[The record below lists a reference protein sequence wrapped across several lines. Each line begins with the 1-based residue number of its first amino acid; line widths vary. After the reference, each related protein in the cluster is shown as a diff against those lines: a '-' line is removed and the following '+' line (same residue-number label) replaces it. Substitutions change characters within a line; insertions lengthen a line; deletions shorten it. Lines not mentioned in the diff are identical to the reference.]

1 MFCRSPD
8 LSAAALRTFRFLPGP
23 NEPTESPF
31 LPRLHPGSHWDARRS
46 RFLGRKMLTRA
57 NLQRTSPDT
66 ISAHSAA
73 IATALDTSFVD
84 IRMQNPQQM
93 HDTAPKVNAFRS
105 YCIQLVDQLCVE
117 FEREVNQMSKD
128 ILLYRGE
135 LARCA
140 DLLAFQL
147 GKEKEYHNMLENI
160 AGNSSM
166 LVGKAAE
173 VGQKHGQHDATKQQM
188 HQMLEDM
195 FAGGKGALADSFG
208 GLDEH
213 RQLAEKHLMS
223 SAELQ
228 NQSQAVAK
236 ELDNIMRTLNE
247 APVSYREAPV
257 MMVFKFDDLIFAFKE
272 EINDLR
278 RCKGRRGR
286 TLGTGHRP
294 CTTVRTKGRSAL
306 ICPARCR
313 PDPRPRDTRHQVLE
327 AVLAAPWPCLPVLLL
342 AVLAVT
348 VDVAWEGRDNKF
360 EATWGQSKLRRPK
373 GRLPHEMGVRQ
384 RWGKVAI

>member
-1 MFCRSPD
+1 
-8 LSAAALRTFRFLPGP
+8 
-23 NEPTESPF
+23 
-31 LPRLHPGSHWDARRS
+31 
-46 RFLGRKMLTRA
+46 
-57 NLQRTSPDT
+57 
-66 ISAHSAA
+66 
-73 IATALDTSFVD
+73 
-84 IRMQNPQQM
+84 MQNAQQM
-93 HDTAPKVNAFRS
+93 PDTAPKVNAFRS

-228 NQSQAVAK
+228 NQSQAMAK
-236 ELDNIMRTLNE
+236 ELDNILRTLNE

-257 MMVFKFDDLIFAFKE
+257 MMGPSQMQGPPRQNFGNGPPPMYNGPNQGNQGPQRFNLPGTMSPGSSPSGYSPPGAGGRGGGMAMSPGGGGG
-272 EINDLR
+272 N
-278 RCKGRRGR
+278 CGRRMG
-286 TLGTGHRP
+286 GPGQ
-294 CTTVRTKGRSAL
+294 
-306 ICPARCR
+306 
-313 PDPRPRDTRHQVLE
+313 QV
-327 AVLAAPWPCLPVLLL
+327 
-342 AVLAVT
+342 
-348 VDVAWEGRDNKF
+348 
-360 EATWGQSKLRRPK
+360 
-373 GRLPHEMGVRQ
+373 
-384 RWGKVAI
+384 

>member
-1 MFCRSPD
+1 
-8 LSAAALRTFRFLPGP
+8 
-23 NEPTESPF
+23 
-31 LPRLHPGSHWDARRS
+31 
-46 RFLGRKMLTRA
+46 
-57 NLQRTSPDT
+57 
-66 ISAHSAA
+66 
-73 IATALDTSFVD
+73 
-84 IRMQNPQQM
+84 MQNQEP
-93 HDTAPKVNAFRS
+93 APKVVAFRS
-105 YCIQLVDQLCVE
+105 YCMQLVDQLCVE

-160 AGNSSM
+160 AGNTSM

-173 VGQKHGQHDATKQQM
+173 VGQKHGAHDATKQQM

-195 FAGGKGALADSFG
+195 FAGGKGALADNFG

-213 RQLAEKHLMS
+213 RQLAEKHLMN

-257 MMVFKFDDLIFAFKE
+257 MMGPSQMQGPPRQNFGNGPPPMFQPNMPNGPGMNGNQRFNLPGAMSPGNSPSGYSPPGRGGAATPIVTSP
-272 EINDLR
+272 NGP
-278 RCKGRRGR
+278 CRRG
-286 TLGTGHRP
+286 GPG
-294 CTTVRTKGRSAL
+294 GQ
-306 ICPARCR
+306 
-313 PDPRPRDTRHQVLE
+313 QV
-327 AVLAAPWPCLPVLLL
+327 
-342 AVLAVT
+342 
-348 VDVAWEGRDNKF
+348 
-360 EATWGQSKLRRPK
+360 
-373 GRLPHEMGVRQ
+373 
-384 RWGKVAI
+384 

>member
-1 MFCRSPD
+1 MNRFCPLSHRDSP
-8 LSAAALRTFRFLPGP
+8 R
-23 NEPTESPF
+23 
-31 LPRLHPGSHWDARRS
+31 
-46 RFLGRKMLTRA
+46 
-57 NLQRTSPDT
+57 
-66 ISAHSAA
+66 
-73 IATALDTSFVD
+73 DTSFVD
-84 IRMQNPQQM
+84 RMQNAQQM
-93 HDTAPKVNAFRS
+93 PDTAPKVNAFRS

-223 SAELQ
+223 STELQ

-236 ELDNIMRTLNE
+236 ELDNILRTLNE

-257 MMVFKFDDLIFAFKE
+257 MMGPSQMQGPPRQNFGNGPPPMYNGPNQGNQGPQRFNLPGTMSPGSSPSGYSPPGAGGRGGGMAMSPGGGPGG
-272 EINDLR
+272 N
-278 RCKGRRGR
+278 CGRRMG
-286 TLGTGHRP
+286 GPGQ
-294 CTTVRTKGRSAL
+294 
-306 ICPARCR
+306 
-313 PDPRPRDTRHQVLE
+313 QV
-327 AVLAAPWPCLPVLLL
+327 
-342 AVLAVT
+342 
-348 VDVAWEGRDNKF
+348 
-360 EATWGQSKLRRPK
+360 
-373 GRLPHEMGVRQ
+373 
-384 RWGKVAI
+384 